1 MLPGVTPKVSCIY
14 QRNVSSLRKGGA
26 GPAIGRLK
34 AKMFGVLK
42 VLEMTRLRIT
52 MELMTHLDG
61 STVQPSVKHS
71 LATRSHWIS
80 SDAASGSVLL
90 NAFQR
95 LGILRRLPLTN
106 LSKTVRYSL
115 SHLDETR
122 SRIVQMSQ
130 VKQKI
135 LPKRQLRNKRLPL
148 KK

>member
-1 MLPGVTPKVSCIY
+1 M
-14 QRNVSSLRKGGA
+14 RKGGA
-26 GPAIGRLK
+26 GPATGRLK
-34 AKMFGVLK
+34 AKTFGVLRAW
-42 VLEMTRLRIT
+42 ETTRPRIT

-95 LGILRRLPLTN
+95 LEILRRLPPLIN
-106 LSKTVRYSL
+106 LSKTVRFSL
-115 SHLDETR
+115 SRLDETR

-130 VKQKI
+130 VNQRILHKI
-135 LPKRQLRNKRLPL
+135 QLRNKRLPL
-148 KK
+148 KKLMMQQIQNQPHQKKKRDC